1 LLSVRNTVKQKRVR
15 ASSSPSAKF
24 EHSNSPYKTEGC
36 VFRSPFFV
44 RSRIV
49 ADAVCVDVMV

>member
-1 LLSVRNTVKQKRVR
+1 MHGLVSF
-15 ASSSPSAKF
+15 SSRSAKF
-24 EHSNSPYKTEGC
+24 EPSNLPYKTKGC

>member
-1 LLSVRNTVKQKRVR
+1 LRISQ
-15 ASSSPSAKF
+15 PF
-24 EHSNSPYKTEGC
+24 
-36 VFRSPFFV
+36 FFV

>member
-1 LLSVRNTVKQKRVR
+1 MENLKYGRY
-15 ASSSPSAKF
+15 SSGNAKF
-24 EHSNSPYKTEGC
+24 EPSNSPYKTKGC
-36 VFRSPFFV
+36 VFRSPFFM